1 MAVVQ
6 NSYSELMPAGLPGQV
21 ANGEA
26 ANRISRT
33 VEDAAGLGF
42 GRAAFRGAGDQ
53 GCTGTPAAGAF
64 LGFVTA
70 DASVAAA
77 SIAGGNADAVPQHG
91 SAAIL
96 TKGALL
102 VTAGEAV
109 TAGAAV
115 YVTGAGAIVD
125 TATANTAAPGWL
137 FDAGAAAGAIV
148 RIANRG

>member
-6 NSYSELMPAGLPGQV
+6 NSYSELMPVGLPGQV

-33 VEDAAGLGF
+33 VEDAAGIAF
-42 GRAAFRGAGDQ
+42 GKAVFRGVGDQ
-53 GCTGTPAAGAF
+53 GCTGTPSAGAF

-70 DASVAAA
+70 DASVVAV
-77 SIAGGNADAVPQHG
+77 SAGSADVVPQYG
-91 SAAIL
+91 SAAIV

-125 TATANTAAPGWL
+125 TATSNTAATGWL
-137 FDAGAAAGAIV
+137 FDAAAASGAVV